1 MEFWWPWL
9 YGPLMRGFLD
19 AGFAVVATDYIRSGD
34 AGGAPVPGGK
44 SEGAAVLAAARA
56 AQNFSLAQ
64 ASGPVIIAGH
74 SQGGH
79 AALFANWQTEHV
91 DYFAPGVDVR
101 GVVALAPPTF
111 LDRIATLL
119 LANPSSNPEGVR
131 NLLITAGSWVRLYN
145 WLHYPTVV
153 PTQGLGKVRV

>member
-1 MEFWWPWL
+1 M
-9 YGPLMRGFLD
+9 
-19 AGFAVVATDYIRSGD
+19 
-34 AGGAPVPGGK
+34 
-44 SEGAAVLAAARA
+44 LAAARA

-131 NLLITAGSWVRLYN
+131 DLLITAGSWVRLYN

-153 PTQGLGKVRV
+153 PTQGSGRPGESHPGLPWNGA

>member
-1 MEFWWPWL
+1 VAVALWAA
-9 YGPLMRGFLD
+9 D
-19 AGFAVVATDYIRSGD
+19 AGLSGCWVRGGRNGLYRSGD

-64 ASGPVIIAGH
+64 ASGPVIIAEH

-131 NLLITAGSWVRLYN
+131 DLLITAGSWVRLYN